1 LINYN
6 SDKLVSIVICTRN
19 RASFLDRCLKSIQ
32 NQNNKTI
39 PIIIIDNGSND
50 NTNSI
55 INKWRMFIPNLETFH
70 ESNIGLSYAR
80 NYAIDKCNS
89 EFIHYIDDDTT
100 LENDFCDNLISFLIT
115 FKPKAYTGKIIPVFI
130 TKRPE
135 WYKNE
140 YLCGEN
146 AYLKTGKLDD
156 GHIMGGNMGFNTKL
170 LLQLEGF
177 PNNYGKGSKIMYCEE
192 TFVEYKIR
200 SRKIQVYYCE
210 EIKINHFGNDD
221 TIWKILKIF
230 YHQNLSFMQLESNR
244 IANKKSLKI
253 IFYDFKQCAKHLL
266 KGIILIVKQREYYFQ
281 NFLIDVLKPLIRSYA
296 FITLLRK
303 NNFSL

>member
-1 LINYN
+1 MWELILKLPQDIINYILPFTY
-6 SDKLVSIVICTRN
+6 KPQ
-19 RASFLDRCLKSIQ
+19 LDI
-32 NQNNKTI
+32 
-39 PIIIIDNGSND
+39 
-50 NTNSI
+50 
-55 INKWRMFIPNLETFH
+55 
-70 ESNIGLSYAR
+70 
-80 NYAIDKCNS
+80 
-89 EFIHYIDDDTT
+89 
-100 LENDFCDNLISFLIT
+100 
-115 FKPKAYTGKIIPVFI
+115 
-130 TKRPE
+130 
-135 WYKNE
+135 
-140 YLCGEN
+140 
-146 AYLKTGKLDD
+146 
-156 GHIMGGNMGFNTKL
+156 
-170 LLQLEGF
+170 LLQD
-177 PNNYGKGSKIMYCEE
+177 IT

-266 KGIILIVKQREYYFQ
+266 KGIILIVKQREYYFP
-281 NFLIDVLKPLIRSYA
+281 NFLIDLLKPLIRSYA